1 MLLRTVTALVGLP
14 VILAAVWW
22 GTPWLTV
29 LTLLAALLAVR
40 EIYRLS
46 PPGTDSLP
54 WALGAMWVAA
64 WVLGAQVASGL
75 SNFLII
81 SGGILAAGAFV
92 SLLWLVAFYRGE
104 RFLTAAG
111 FLAGGPVVAGFL
123 LGHALAL
130 RNIGDSGDVGRDWLL
145 LALLTVFVADTGAF
159 LVGQLL
165 GRHRMAPSISPG
177 KTWEG
182 AGGGLACAVAAAIAL
197 GFLPGLSSPR
207 WQLAII
213 GATVGV
219 LSQVGDL
226 LESKAKRASDVK
238 DAGSLI
244 PGHGGILDRLD
255 SVVLSI
261 PAVYY
266 LLATVFEP

>member
-22 GTPWLTV
+22 GVPSLTV
-29 LTLLAALLAVR
+29 LTLLAAILAVR
-40 EIYRLS
+40 EIYRLTPS
-46 PPGTDSLP
+46 GTDSLP
-54 WALGAMWVAA
+54 WLLGAMWAAA
-64 WVLGAQVASGL
+64 WVLGAHAASGL

-92 SLLWLVAFYRGE
+92 SLLWLVAYCRGE
-104 RFLTAAG
+104 RILATAG
-111 FLAGGPVVAGFL
+111 FLAGGPVIAGFL

-145 LALLTVFVADTGAF
+145 LALLTVFAADTGAY
-159 LVGQLL
+159 LAGQVL
-165 GRHRMAPSISPG
+165 GRRRMAPSISPG

-226 LESKAKRASDVK
+226 LESKAKRASNVK

-255 SVVLSI
+255 SIVLSV